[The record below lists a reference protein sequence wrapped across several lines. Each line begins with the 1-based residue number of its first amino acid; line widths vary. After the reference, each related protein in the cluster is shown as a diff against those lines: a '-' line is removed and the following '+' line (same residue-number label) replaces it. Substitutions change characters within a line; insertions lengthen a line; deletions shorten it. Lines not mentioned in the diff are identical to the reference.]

1 MDQRDCAI
9 GPLTATAGSGTR
21 LTRPLRLDRRT
32 RHRAVR
38 AEHAAVA
45 PLWSQPL
52 ATARAIVKVPAGV
65 NRHGFGLRSGAM
77 RAGDDGLKDHL
88 PFRSEILPA
97 IIDVL
102 PTSPASVV
110 SCLIAML
117 RGCIL

>member
-1 MDQRDCAI
+1 MDQRDSAI

-21 LTRPLRLDRRT
+21 LTRPLRLDRRA

-65 NRHGFGLRSGAM
+65 NRHGFGLCSGAM

-88 PFRSEILPA
+88 SFRSDILPA
-97 IIDVL
+97 IIGVL